1 MQIRYL
7 LDTNICIYIRQ
18 KRPPEVMR
26 HFEEL
31 EPGDAGISVITY
43 GELIY
48 GAEKSAHRSEA
59 IRRLQDLVTVLPAL
73 PMPEAAANIYGKL
86 RSELEARAEMIGNN
100 DLWIAA
106 HATTAHAILVTND
119 ESEFRRVRGLRL
131 QNWAKS

>member
-18 KRPPEVMR
+18 KKPPEVMR
-26 HFEEL
+26 HFERL
-31 EPGDAGISVITY
+31 KPGDAGISVITY

-48 GAEKSAHRSEA
+48 CAERCAHRSKA
-59 IRRLQDLVTVLPAL
+59 MRRLQDLVTVLPAL

-106 HATTAHAILVTND
+106 HAITAQAILVTND

-131 QNWAKS
+131 QNWAKP

>member
-1 MQIRYL
+1 MQIHYL
-7 LDTNICIYIRQ
+7 LDTHICIYIRQ
-18 KRPPEVMR
+18 KKPPEVMR
-26 HFEEL
+26 HFERL
-31 EPGDAGISVITY
+31 KPGDAGISVITY

-59 IRRLQDLVTVLPAL
+59 MRRLQDLVTVLPAL

-86 RSELEARAEMIGNN
+86 RSELEGRGEMIGNN

-106 HATTAHAILVTND
+106 HAITAPAILVTND

-131 QNWAKS
+131 QNWAKP

>member
-1 MQIRYL
+1 VQIRYL

-26 HFEEL
+26 HFERL
-31 EPGDAGISVITY
+31 KPGDAGISVITY

-59 IRRLQDLVTVLPAL
+59 MRRLQDLVTVLPAL

-86 RSELEARAEMIGNN
+86 RPELEARGEMIGNN

-106 HATTAHAILVTND
+106 HTITAQAILVTND

-131 QNWAKS
+131 QNWAKP

>member
-18 KRPPEVMR
+18 KKPPEVMR

-48 GAEKSAHRSEA
+48 GADKSAHRSQA
-59 IRRLQDLVTVLPAL
+59 MRRLEELVTVLPAL

-86 RSELEARAEMIGNN
+86 RSELEGRGEMIENN

-106 HATTAHAILVTND
+106 HAITAQAILVTND

-131 QNWAKS
+131 QNWAKP

>member
-18 KRPPEVMR
+18 KKPPEVMR

-48 GAEKSAHRSEA
+48 AAEKSAHRSEA

-106 HATTAHAILVTND
+106 HAITAQAILVTND